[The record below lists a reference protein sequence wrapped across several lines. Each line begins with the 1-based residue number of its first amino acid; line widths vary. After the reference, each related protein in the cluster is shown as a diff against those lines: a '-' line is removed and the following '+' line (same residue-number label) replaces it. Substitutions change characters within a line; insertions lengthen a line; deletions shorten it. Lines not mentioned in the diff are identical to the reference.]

1 MPTHL
6 CRVETVGRLAAMRT
20 PETHAREVA
29 AALPVRHVNSV
40 ALNQAQDMVLAADI
54 RADFPSPRF
63 DNSQMDGYA
72 LPQCAAGTYQV
83 GPTIAAG
90 TEPTQVLRGSL
101 NAACPIMTGAKVP
114 EGTAAIVPIEHC
126 EPQEFL
132 APGDHV
138 TVPETQPEQFIRRA
152 GSDLEEGA
160 LLATQGD
167 KLTPVRL
174 AALASQGIA
183 EVEVYRPARIL
194 ICTGGAEIGSGSAAI
209 PDANAP
215 LLTALAHR
223 AGIDVAGYITT
234 DDDPQALTHAF
245 ADAIAQHHPDAIIT
259 SGGISAGK
267 FEVVRQVLD
276 GWFGHVDQQPGGPQG
291 IAAFGGTPVIC
302 LPGNPVS
309 TLVSFR
315 LFVAPALGWAPEPFR
330 VPLAASIEGLAH
342 KEQFRRGRVDS
353 QAHILGGAS
362 SHLLAQAA
370 DATHLLRIPAGQRL
384 TDGQEVEVYP
394 L

>member
-1 MPTHL
+1 
-6 CRVETVGRLAAMRT
+6 MRT

-29 AALPVRHVNSV
+29 AALPARQATTVP
-40 ALNQAQDMVLAADI
+40 LTQAQDMVLAADI
-54 RADFPSPRF
+54 HAGFPSPRF

-72 LPQCAAGTYQV
+72 LPQCAAGTYPV

-90 TEPTQVLRGSL
+90 TEPAQVLDSPL
-101 NAACPIMTGAKVP
+101 SSACPIMTGAKVP
-114 EGTAAIVPIEHC
+114 DGTAAIVPIERC

-132 APGDHV
+132 SPGGRI
-138 TVPETQPEQFIRRA
+138 TVPKTSPGQFIRRT
-152 GSDLEEGA
+152 GSDLEESA
-160 LLATQGD
+160 LLAARGD

-174 AALASQGIA
+174 AALASQGID

-194 ICTGGAEIGSGSAAI
+194 ICTGGAEIGHGSAAI

-215 LLTALAHR
+215 LLTAMARR

-234 DDDPQALTHAF
+234 DDDPQALELAF
-245 ADAIAQHHPDAIIT
+245 TEAIAQHRPDAIIT

-291 IAAFGGTPVIC
+291 IATFHNTPVIC
-302 LPGNPVS
+302 LPGNPIS

-315 LFVAPALGWAPEPFR
+315 LFVAPALGWAPEPFH
-330 VPLAASIEGLAH
+330 VPLAAGIEGLPH
-342 KEQFRRGRVDS
+342 KDQFRRGRVDS
-353 QAHILGGAS
+353 HAHILGGAS

-370 DATHLLRIPAGQRL
+370 DATHLIRIPAGQRL
-384 TDGQEVEVYP
+384 EEGQEVEVYP

>member
-1 MPTHL
+1 
-6 CRVETVGRLAAMRT
+6 MRT

-29 AALPVRHVNSV
+29 AALPTRQATTVP
-40 ALNQAQDMVLAADI
+40 LTQAQDMVLAADI
-54 RADFPSPRF
+54 HAGFPSPRF

-72 LPQCAAGTYQV
+72 LPQCAAGTYPV

-90 TEPTQVLRGSL
+90 TEPAQVLDGPLAS
-101 NAACPIMTGAKVP
+101 ACPIMTGAKVP
-114 EGTAAIVPIEHC
+114 DGTAAIVPIERC

-132 APGDHV
+132 SPGGRI
-138 TVPETQPEQFIRRA
+138 TVPKTSPGQFIRRT

-160 LLATQGD
+160 LLAARGD

-174 AALASQGIA
+174 AALASQGID

-194 ICTGGAEIGSGSAAI
+194 ICTGGAEIGHGSAAI

-215 LLTALAHR
+215 LLTAMARR

-234 DDDPQALTHAF
+234 DDDPQALELAF
-245 ADAIAQHHPDAIIT
+245 TEAIAQHRPDAIIT

-291 IAAFGGTPVIC
+291 IATFHNTPVIC
-302 LPGNPVS
+302 LPGNPIS

-315 LFVAPALGWAPEPFR
+315 LFVAPTLGWAPQPFH
-330 VPLAASIEGLAH
+330 VPLAAGIEGLPH
-342 KEQFRRGRVDS
+342 KDQFRRGRVDS
-353 QAHILGGAS
+353 HAHILGGAS

-370 DATHLLRIPAGQRL
+370 DATHLIRIPAGQRL
-384 TDGQEVEVYP
+384 EEGQEVEVYP

>member
-1 MPTHL
+1 
-6 CRVETVGRLAAMRT
+6 MRT
-20 PETHAREVA
+20 PKTHAREVA
-29 AALPVRHVNSV
+29 AALPARQATTVP
-40 ALNQAQDMVLAADI
+40 LTQAQDMVLAADI
-54 RADFPSPRF
+54 HAGFPSPRF

-72 LPQCAAGTYQV
+72 LPQCAAGTYPV

-90 TEPTQVLRGSL
+90 TEPAQVLDSPL
-101 NAACPIMTGAKVP
+101 SNACPIMTGAKVP
-114 EGTAAIVPIEHC
+114 EGTAAIVPIELC

-132 APGDHV
+132 APGDRI
-138 TVPETQPEQFIRRA
+138 TVPETSPGQFIRRT
-152 GSDLEEGA
+152 GSDLEKGA
-160 LLATQGD
+160 LLAARGD

-174 AALASQGIA
+174 AALASQGID

-194 ICTGGAEIGSGSAAI
+194 ICTGGAEIGHGSAAI

-215 LLTALAHR
+215 LLTAMAGR

-234 DDDPQALTHAF
+234 DDDPQALERAF
-245 ADAIAQHHPDAIIT
+245 TEAIAQHHPDAIIT

-291 IAAFGGTPVIC
+291 IATFHDTPVIC
-302 LPGNPVS
+302 LPGNPIS

-315 LFVAPALGWAPEPFR
+315 LFVAPALGWAPQPFR
-330 VPLAASIEGLAH
+330 VPLAAGIDGLPH

-353 QAHILGGAS
+353 HAHILGGAS

-370 DATHLLRIPAGQRL
+370 DATHLIRIPADQRL
-384 TDGQEVEVYP
+384 EAGEEVEVYP

>member
-1 MPTHL
+1 
-6 CRVETVGRLAAMRT
+6 MRT

-29 AALPVRHVNSV
+29 AALPTRQATTVP
-40 ALNQAQDMVLAADI
+40 LTQAQDMVLAADI
-54 RADFPSPRF
+54 HAGFPSPRF

-72 LPQCAAGTYQV
+72 LPQCAAGTYPV

-90 TEPTQVLRGSL
+90 TEPAQVLDSPL
-101 NAACPIMTGAKVP
+101 SSACPIMTGAKVP
-114 EGTAAIVPIEHC
+114 EGTAAIVPIERC

-132 APGDHV
+132 APGDRI
-138 TVPETQPEQFIRRA
+138 TVPETSPGQFIRRT

-160 LLATQGD
+160 LLAARGD

-174 AALASQGIA
+174 AALASQGID

-194 ICTGGAEIGSGSAAI
+194 ICTGGAEIGHGSAAI

-215 LLTALAHR
+215 LLTAMAHR

-234 DDDPQALTHAF
+234 DDDPQALECAF
-245 ADAIAQHHPDAIIT
+245 TEAIAQHRPDAIIT

-291 IAAFGGTPVIC
+291 IAAFRSTPAIC
-302 LPGNPVS
+302 LPGNPIS

-315 LFVAPALGWAPEPFR
+315 LFVAPALGWAPQPFR
-330 VPLAASIEGLAH
+330 VPLAASIDGLPH
-342 KEQFRRGRVDS
+342 KDQFRRGRVDS
-353 QAHILGGAS
+353 RAHILGGAS

-370 DATHLLRIPAGQRL
+370 DATHLIRIPAGQRIEA
-384 TDGQEVEVYP
+384 GQEVEVYP

>member
-1 MPTHL
+1 
-6 CRVETVGRLAAMRT
+6 MRT

-29 AALPVRHVNSV
+29 AALPARQATTVP
-40 ALNQAQDMVLAADI
+40 LTQAQDMVLAADI
-54 RADFPSPRF
+54 HAGFPSPRF

-72 LPQCAAGTYQV
+72 LPQCAAGTYPV

-90 TEPTQVLRGSL
+90 TEPAQVLDSPL
-101 NAACPIMTGAKVP
+101 SSACPIMTGAKVP
-114 EGTAAIVPIEHC
+114 EGTAAIVPIERC

-132 APGDHV
+132 APGGRI
-138 TVPETQPEQFIRRA
+138 TVPETSPGQFIRRT

-160 LLATQGD
+160 LLAARGD

-194 ICTGGAEIGSGSAAI
+194 ICTGGAEIGHGSAAI

-215 LLTALAHR
+215 LLTAMARR

-234 DDDPQALTHAF
+234 DDDPQALERAF
-245 ADAIAQHHPDAIIT
+245 TEAIAQHRPDAIIT

-291 IAAFGGTPVIC
+291 IAAFDGTPVIC

-315 LFVAPALGWAPEPFR
+315 LFVAPALGWEPEPFC
-330 VPLAASIEGLAH
+330 VPLAAGIEGLPH
-342 KEQFRRGRVDS
+342 RDQFRRGRVDS
-353 QAHILGGAS
+353 RAHILGGAS

-370 DATHLLRIPAGQRL
+370 DATHLIRIPAGQHL
-384 TDGQEVEVYP
+384 EKGQEVEVYP

>member
-1 MPTHL
+1 
-6 CRVETVGRLAAMRT
+6 MRT

-29 AALPVRHVNSV
+29 AALPTRQATTVP
-40 ALNQAQDMVLAADI
+40 LTQAQDMVLAADI
-54 RADFPSPRF
+54 HAGFPSPRF

-72 LPQCAAGTYQV
+72 LPQCAAGTYPV

-90 TEPTQVLRGSL
+90 TEPTQVLDSPL
-101 NAACPIMTGAKVP
+101 SSACPIMTGAKVP
-114 EGTAAIVPIEHC
+114 EGTAAIVPIERC

-132 APGDHV
+132 SPGGRI
-138 TVPETQPEQFIRRA
+138 TVPKTSPGQFIRRT
-152 GSDLEEGA
+152 GSDLEESA
-160 LLATQGD
+160 LLAARGD

-174 AALASQGIA
+174 AALASQGID

-194 ICTGGAEIGSGSAAI
+194 ICTGGAEIGHGSAAI

-215 LLTALAHR
+215 LLTAMARR

-234 DDDPQALTHAF
+234 DDDPQALELAF
-245 ADAIAQHHPDAIIT
+245 TEAIAQHRPDAIIT

-291 IAAFGGTPVIC
+291 IATFHNTPVIC
-302 LPGNPVS
+302 LPGNPIS

-315 LFVAPALGWAPEPFR
+315 LFVAPALGWAPEPFH
-330 VPLAASIEGLAH
+330 VPLAAGIEGLPH
-342 KEQFRRGRVDS
+342 KDQFRRGRVDS
-353 QAHILGGAS
+353 HAHILGGAS

-370 DATHLLRIPAGQRL
+370 DATHLIRIPAGQRL
-384 TDGQEVEVYP
+384 EEGQEVEVYP

>member
-1 MPTHL
+1 
-6 CRVETVGRLAAMRT
+6 MRT

-29 AALPVRHVNSV
+29 AALPARQATTVP
-40 ALNQAQDMVLAADI
+40 LTQAQDMVLAADI
-54 RADFPSPRF
+54 HAGFPSPRF

-72 LPQCAAGTYQV
+72 LPQCAAGTYPV

-90 TEPTQVLRGSL
+90 TEPAQVLDSPL
-101 NAACPIMTGAKVP
+101 SSACPIMTGAKVP
-114 EGTAAIVPIEHC
+114 EGTAAIVPIERC

-132 APGDHV
+132 APGDRI
-138 TVPETQPEQFIRRA
+138 TVPETSPGQFIRRT

-160 LLATQGD
+160 LLAARGD

-174 AALASQGIA
+174 AALASQGID

-194 ICTGGAEIGSGSAAI
+194 ICTGGAEIGHGSAAI

-215 LLTALAHR
+215 LLTAMAHS

-234 DDDPQALTHAF
+234 DDDPQALECAF
-245 ADAIAQHHPDAIIT
+245 TKAIAQHRPDAIIT

-267 FEVVRQVLD
+267 FEVVRQILN

-291 IAAFGGTPVIC
+291 IAAFHGTPVVC
-302 LPGNPVS
+302 LPGNPIS

-315 LFVAPALGWAPEPFR
+315 LFVAPALGWAPQPFR
-330 VPLAASIEGLAH
+330 VPLAAGIDGLPH
-342 KEQFRRGRVDS
+342 KDQFRRGRVDS
-353 QAHILGGAS
+353 RAHILGGAS

-370 DATHLLRIPAGQRL
+370 DATHLIRIPAGQRIEA
-384 TDGQEVEVYP
+384 GQEVEVYP

>member
-1 MPTHL
+1 
-6 CRVETVGRLAAMRT
+6 MRT

-29 AALPVRHVNSV
+29 AALPARQTTTVP
-40 ALNQAQDMVLAADI
+40 LTQAQDMVLAADI
-54 RADFPSPRF
+54 HAGFPSPRF

-72 LPQCAAGTYQV
+72 LPQCAAGTYPV

-90 TEPTQVLRGSL
+90 TEPSQVLDGPL
-101 NAACPIMTGAKVP
+101 AGACPIMTGAKVP
-114 EGTAAIVPIEHC
+114 EGTAAIVPIERC

-132 APGDHV
+132 SPGDRI
-138 TVPETQPEQFIRRA
+138 TAPEASPGQFIRHT

-160 LLATQGD
+160 LLAARGD

-174 AALASQGIA
+174 AALASQGID

-194 ICTGGAEIGSGSAAI
+194 ICTGGAEIGHGSAAI

-215 LLTALAHR
+215 LLTAMAGR

-234 DDDPQALTHAF
+234 DDDPQSLERAF
-245 ADAIAQHHPDAIIT
+245 AEAIAQHHPDAIIT

-302 LPGNPVS
+302 LPGNPIS

-315 LFVAPALGWAPEPFR
+315 LFVAPALGWAPQPFL
-330 VPLAASIEGLAH
+330 VPLAAGVEGLPH
-342 KEQFRRGRVDS
+342 KDQFRRGRVDS
-353 QAHILGGAS
+353 HAHILGGAS

-370 DATHLLRIPAGQRL
+370 DATHLIRIPAGQRL
-384 TDGQEVEVYP
+384 EEGQEVEVYP

>member
-1 MPTHL
+1 
-6 CRVETVGRLAAMRT
+6 MRT
-20 PETHAREVA
+20 PETHACEVA
-29 AALPVRHVNSV
+29 AALPARQATTVPLTQ
-40 ALNQAQDMVLAADI
+40 ALDMVLAADVH
-54 RADFPSPRF
+54 AGFPSPRF

-72 LPQCAAGTYQV
+72 LPQCAAGTYPV

-90 TEPTQVLRGSL
+90 TEPAQVLDSPL
-101 NAACPIMTGAKVP
+101 SSACPIMTGAKVP
-114 EGTAAIVPIEHC
+114 EGTAAIVPIERC

-132 APGDHV
+132 APGGRI
-138 TVPETQPEQFIRRA
+138 TVPETSPGQFIRRT

-160 LLATQGD
+160 LLAARGD

-194 ICTGGAEIGSGSAAI
+194 ICTGGAEIGHGSAAI

-215 LLTALAHR
+215 LLTAMARR

-234 DDDPQALTHAF
+234 DDDPPALERAF
-245 ADAIAQHHPDAIIT
+245 TEAIAQHRPDAIIT

-291 IAAFGGTPVIC
+291 IAAFRGTPVIC
-302 LPGNPVS
+302 LPGNPIS

-315 LFVAPALGWAPEPFR
+315 LFVAPALGWAPQPFR
-330 VPLAASIEGLAH
+330 VPLAAGIDGLPH
-342 KEQFRRGRVDS
+342 KDQFRRGSVDS
-353 QAHILGGAS
+353 HAHILGGAS
-362 SHLLAQAA
+362 SHPLAQAA
-370 DATHLLRIPAGQRL
+370 DATHLIRIPAGQHL
-384 TDGQEVEVYP
+384 EKGQEVEVYP

>member
-1 MPTHL
+1 
-6 CRVETVGRLAAMRT
+6 MRT

-29 AALPVRHVNSV
+29 AALPARQATTVP
-40 ALNQAQDMVLAADI
+40 LTQAQDMVLAADVH
-54 RADFPSPRF
+54 AGFPSPRF

-72 LPQCAAGTYQV
+72 LPQCTAGTYPV

-90 TEPTQVLRGSL
+90 TEPAQVLDSPL
-101 NAACPIMTGAKVP
+101 SNACPIMTGAKVP
-114 EGTAAIVPIEHC
+114 EGTAAIVPIERC

-132 APGDHV
+132 APGGRI
-138 TVPETQPEQFIRRA
+138 TVPETSPGQFIRRT

-160 LLATQGD
+160 LLAARGD

-174 AALASQGIA
+174 AALASQGID

-194 ICTGGAEIGSGSAAI
+194 ICTGGAEIGHGSAAI

-215 LLTALAHR
+215 LLTAMAGR

-234 DDDPQALTHAF
+234 DDDPQALERAF
-245 ADAIAQHHPDAIIT
+245 TEAIAQHHPDAIIT

-276 GWFGHVDQQPGGPQG
+276 DWFGHVDQQPGGPQG
-291 IAAFGGTPVIC
+291 IATFHDTPVIC
-302 LPGNPVS
+302 LPGNPIS

-315 LFVAPALGWAPEPFR
+315 LFVAPALGWAPQPFR
-330 VPLAASIEGLAH
+330 VPLAAGIDGLPH

-353 QAHILGGAS
+353 HAHILGGAS

-370 DATHLLRIPAGQRL
+370 DATHLIRIPADQRL
-384 TDGQEVEVYP
+384 EAGEEVEVYP

>member
-1 MPTHL
+1 
-6 CRVETVGRLAAMRT
+6 MRT

-29 AALPVRHVNSV
+29 AALPAPQATTVP
-40 ALNQAQDMVLAADI
+40 LTQAQDMVLAADI
-54 RADFPSPRF
+54 HAGFPSPRF

-72 LPQCAAGTYQV
+72 LPQCAAGTYPV

-90 TEPTQVLRGSL
+90 TEPAQVLDSPL
-101 NAACPIMTGAKVP
+101 SSACPIMTGAMVP
-114 EGTAAIVPIEHC
+114 EGTAAIVPIERC

-132 APGDHV
+132 APGDRI
-138 TVPETQPEQFIRRA
+138 TVPETSPGQFIRRT

-160 LLATQGD
+160 LLAARGD

-174 AALASQGIA
+174 AALASQGID

-194 ICTGGAEIGSGSAAI
+194 ICTGGAEIGHGSAAI

-215 LLTALAHR
+215 LLTAMAHR
-223 AGIDVAGYITT
+223 AGIDVAGCITT
-234 DDDPQALTHAF
+234 DDDPQALERAF
-245 ADAIAQHHPDAIIT
+245 TEAIAQHRPDAIIT

-291 IAAFGGTPVIC
+291 IAAFRGTPVIC
-302 LPGNPVS
+302 LPGNPIS

-315 LFVAPALGWAPEPFR
+315 LFVAPALGWAPEPFH
-330 VPLAASIEGLAH
+330 VPLAASIDGLLH
-342 KEQFRRGRVDS
+342 KDKFRRGRVDAR
-353 QAHILGGAS
+353 AHILGGAS

-370 DATHLLRIPAGQRL
+370 DATHLIRIPAGQRL
-384 TDGQEVEVYP
+384 EKGQEVEVYP

>member
-1 MPTHL
+1 
-6 CRVETVGRLAAMRT
+6 MRT

-29 AALPVRHVNSV
+29 AALPARQATTVP
-40 ALNQAQDMVLAADI
+40 LTQAQDMVLAADI
-54 RADFPSPRF
+54 HAGFPSPRF

-72 LPQCAAGTYQV
+72 LPQCAAGTYPV

-90 TEPTQVLRGSL
+90 TEPAQVLDGPL
-101 NAACPIMTGAKVP
+101 TGACPIMTGAKVP
-114 EGTAAIVPIEHC
+114 EETAAIVPIERC

-132 APGDHV
+132 SPGARI
-138 TVPETQPEQFIRRA
+138 TVPETSPGQFIRRT

-160 LLATQGD
+160 LLATRGD
-167 KLTPVRL
+167 RLTPVRL

-194 ICTGGAEIGSGSAAI
+194 ICTGGAEIGHGSAAI

-215 LLTALAHR
+215 LLTAMARR

-234 DDDPQALTHAF
+234 DDDPQALELAF
-245 ADAIAQHHPDAIIT
+245 TEAIAQHRPDAIIT

-291 IAAFGGTPVIC
+291 IAAFDRTPVIC
-302 LPGNPVS
+302 LPGNPIS

-315 LFVAPALGWAPEPFR
+315 LFVAPALGWAPQLFR
-330 VPLAASIEGLAH
+330 VPLAAGIEGLPH
-342 KEQFRRGRVDS
+342 KDQFRRGRVDS
-353 QAHILGGAS
+353 HAHILGGAS

-370 DATHLLRIPAGQRL
+370 DATHLIRIPAGQRL
-384 TDGQEVEVYP
+384 AEGQEVEVYP

>member
-1 MPTHL
+1 
-6 CRVETVGRLAAMRT
+6 MRT

-29 AALPVRHVNSV
+29 AALPARQATTVP
-40 ALNQAQDMVLAADI
+40 LTQAQDMVLAADI
-54 RADFPSPRF
+54 HAGFPSPRF

-72 LPQCAAGTYQV
+72 LPQCAAGTYPV

-90 TEPTQVLRGSL
+90 TEPTQVLDSPL
-101 NAACPIMTGAKVP
+101 SSACPIMTGAKVP
-114 EGTAAIVPIEHC
+114 EGTAAIVPIERC

-132 APGDHV
+132 SPGGRI
-138 TVPETQPEQFIRRA
+138 TVPKTSPGQFIRRT
-152 GSDLEEGA
+152 GSDLEESA
-160 LLATQGD
+160 LLAARGD

-174 AALASQGIA
+174 AALASQGID

-194 ICTGGAEIGSGSAAI
+194 ICTGGAEIGHGSAAI

-215 LLTALAHR
+215 LLTAMARR
-223 AGIDVAGYITT
+223 AGIDVAGYITS
-234 DDDPQALTHAF
+234 DDDPQALELAF
-245 ADAIAQHHPDAIIT
+245 TEAIAQHRPDAIIT

-291 IAAFGGTPVIC
+291 IATFHNTPVIC
-302 LPGNPVS
+302 LPGNPIS

-315 LFVAPALGWAPEPFR
+315 LFVAPALGWAPEPFH
-330 VPLAASIEGLAH
+330 VPLAAGIEGLPH
-342 KEQFRRGRVDS
+342 KDQFRRGRVDS
-353 QAHILGGAS
+353 HAHILGGAS

-370 DATHLLRIPAGQRL
+370 DATHLIRIPAGQRL
-384 TDGQEVEVYP
+384 EEGQEVEVYP

>member
-1 MPTHL
+1 
-6 CRVETVGRLAAMRT
+6 MRT

-29 AALPVRHVNSV
+29 AALPARQATTVP
-40 ALNQAQDMVLAADI
+40 LTQAQDMVLAADI
-54 RADFPSPRF
+54 HAGFPSPRF

-72 LPQCAAGTYQV
+72 LPQCAAGTYPV

-90 TEPTQVLRGSL
+90 TEPAQALDGPLSS
-101 NAACPIMTGAKVP
+101 ACPIMTGAKVP
-114 EGTAAIVPIEHC
+114 EGTAAIVPIERC

-132 APGDHV
+132 TPGDRI
-138 TVPETQPEQFIRRA
+138 TVPETSPGQFIRRT

-160 LLATQGD
+160 LLAARGD

-174 AALASQGIA
+174 AALASQGID

-194 ICTGGAEIGSGSAAI
+194 ICTGGAEIGHGSAAI

-215 LLTALAHR
+215 LLTAMAGR

-234 DDDPQALTHAF
+234 DDDPQALERAF
-245 ADAIAQHHPDAIIT
+245 AEAIAQHRPDAIIT

-291 IAAFGGTPVIC
+291 IAAFRSTPVVC
-302 LPGNPVS
+302 LPGNPIS

-315 LFVAPALGWAPEPFR
+315 LFVAPALGWAPQPFR
-330 VPLAASIEGLAH
+330 VPLAAGIDGLPH
-342 KEQFRRGRVDS
+342 KDQFRRGRVDS
-353 QAHILGGAS
+353 RAHILGGAS

-370 DATHLLRIPAGQRL
+370 DATHLIRIPAGQRIEA
-384 TDGQEVEVYP
+384 GQEVEVYP